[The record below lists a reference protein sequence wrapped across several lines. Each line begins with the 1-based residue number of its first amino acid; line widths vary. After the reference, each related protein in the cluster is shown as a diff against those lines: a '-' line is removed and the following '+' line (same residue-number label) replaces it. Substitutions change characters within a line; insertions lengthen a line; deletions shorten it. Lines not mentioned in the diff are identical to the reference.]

1 MCFRAS
7 PEEKVEV
14 EVEEEGTKNCE
25 ESTFVP
31 MDNYL
36 LYLDP
41 QDIDVKKKYASVNLQ
56 QEAQKTVISIEK
68 KS

>member
-14 EVEEEGTKNCE
+14 KVEEEGTKNCE

-56 QEAQKTVISIEK
+56 QEAQKTVISIDK